1 MFKTKLLSTNA
12 LLAIINS
19 VRLAMNLSPIKK
31 FMTAHKEETILPLT
45 IKTKVRDSLLQG
57 THSI

>member
-1 MFKTKLLSTNA
+1 MFRTKLPSTDA
-12 LLAIINS
+12 RHAIINS

-45 IKTKVRDSLLQG
+45 IKTKV
-57 THSI
+57 